1 MDLLLY
7 GFHDTALPQRIRL
20 VVSLFPLCLSLWWT
34 LHAFVCLFAVMLCN
48 RCVKW
53 KINACVCE
61 GWLYIL
67 NSLCVGE
74 WLGFLLLGLCDGQR
88 KIVVFSF
95 FCLARINAR
104 HPEVDWQMWT
114 DAWCWGCSWQ
124 KASWV
129 DMERLPILASTLLE
143 TSFSSA
149 TLSSSK
155 VMCRHSINVTQRPVA
170 QQQSAPAIH
179 VLHKEG
185 WVWPNTPALLLYKG
199 AWIHKV
205 VKGLIRRLKCT
216 GTKLNFSHC
225 LGTDSTVIRVLWE

>member
-1 MDLLLY
+1 MGNARWLS
-7 GFHDTALPQRIRL
+7 F
-20 VVSLFPLCLSLWWT
+20 LF
-34 LHAFVCLFAVMLCN
+34 FF
-48 RCVKW
+48 
-53 KINACVCE
+53 
-61 GWLYIL
+61 
-67 NSLCVGE
+67 
-74 WLGFLLLGLCDGQR
+74 
-88 KIVVFSF
+88 F

-129 DMERLPILASTLLE
+129 DMERLPILASTLLHSE

-170 QQQSAPAIH
+170 QQQPAPAIH
-179 VLHKEG
+179 ILHKEG

-205 VKGLIRRLKCT
+205 VKSLIRRLKCT